1 MPKHKKKY
9 PHLPH
14 GEYNKRNCKKGETEP
29 TQIGGLH
36 RKVTNGEKILIFKH
50 EITDR
55 ELSKKINRSVK
66 SIHMIR
72 HKIKT
77 GIYLL

>member
-14 GEYNKRNCKKGETEP
+14 GEYNKRNYKKGEVEP
-29 TQIGGLH
+29 TQIGG
-36 RKVTNGEKILIFKH
+36 RRRIITNEEKELIFKH

-55 ELSKKINRSVK
+55 ELGKKINRSVK

-77 GIYLL
+77 GIYLV